1 MTEQKPEKPRIEFL
15 TARQL
20 AEVLQ
25 VSDATIYRLYRSGK
39 IPHIRVTDRIVRFHL
54 RDVKHALSGSKVKN
68 DDNRED
74 QSQEPSDADAQL
86 TFDDL
91 LSKVIN

>member
-1 MTEQKPEKPRIEFL
+1 MTEPKSEKPRVEFL

-20 AEVLQ
+20 ADVLQ

-39 IPHIRVTDRIVRFHL
+39 IPHVKVTDRIVRFHL
-54 RDVKHALSGSKVKN
+54 RDVKHALGGSKPRT
-68 DDNRED
+68 DDHNN
-74 QSQEPSDADAQL
+74 EPKVPEIDENQL

-91 LSKVIN
+91 LSGTIN

>member
-1 MTEQKPEKPRIEFL
+1 MTEQKAEKPRVEFL

-20 AEVLQ
+20 AEILQ

-39 IPHIRVTDRIVRFHL
+39 IPHIKVTDRIVRFHL
-54 RDVKHALSGSKVKN
+54 RDVKHALSGSKSRTDEQNDTRVPEH
-68 DDNRED
+68 DDN
-74 QSQEPSDADAQL
+74 QL

-91 LSKVIN
+91 LSGTIN

>member
-1 MTEQKPEKPRIEFL
+1 MTEPKSEKPRVEFL

-39 IPHIRVTDRIVRFHL
+39 IPHVKVTDRIIRFHL
-54 RDVKHALSGSKVKN
+54 REVKHALGGSKPRADEHN
-68 DDNRED
+68 
-74 QSQEPSDADAQL
+74 EPKVPETDENQL

-91 LSKVIN
+91 LSGTIN

>member
-1 MTEQKPEKPRIEFL
+1 MTEQKTEKPRLEFL

-20 AEVLQ
+20 AEILQ

-39 IPHIRVTDRIVRFHL
+39 IPHIKVTERIVRFHL
-54 RDVKHALSGSKVKN
+54 RDVKHALAGSKSRA
-68 DDNRED
+68 DDQPETRAPE
-74 QSQEPSDADAQL
+74 SDENQL

-91 LSKVIN
+91 LSGAIN

>member
-1 MTEQKPEKPRIEFL
+1 MTEPKFEKPRVEFL

-39 IPHIRVTDRIVRFHL
+39 IPHIKVTERIVRFHL
-54 RDVKHALSGSKVKN
+54 RDVKHALNGPKPRN
-68 DDNRED
+68 DDHSEAKSTEIDEN
-74 QSQEPSDADAQL
+74 QL

-91 LSKVIN
+91 LSGTIN

>member
-15 TARQL
+15 TAHQL

-25 VSDATIYRLYRSGK
+25 VSHATIYRLYRSGK
-39 IPHIRVTDRIVRFHL
+39 IPHIKVTDRIVRFHL
-54 RDVKHALSGSKVKN
+54 RDVKHALSGSKSRS
-68 DDNRED
+68 DDHNETKLP
-74 QSQEPSDADAQL
+74 EPDENQL

-91 LSKVIN
+91 LSGTIN

>member
-1 MTEQKPEKPRIEFL
+1 MTDQKQEKPRVEFL

-39 IPHIRVTDRIVRFHL
+39 IPHVKVTDRIIRFHL
-54 RDVKHALSGSKVKN
+54 RDVKHALGGSKPRA
-68 DDNRED
+68 DDHNETKVVEVD
-74 QSQEPSDADAQL
+74 ENQL

-91 LSKVIN
+91 LSGTIN